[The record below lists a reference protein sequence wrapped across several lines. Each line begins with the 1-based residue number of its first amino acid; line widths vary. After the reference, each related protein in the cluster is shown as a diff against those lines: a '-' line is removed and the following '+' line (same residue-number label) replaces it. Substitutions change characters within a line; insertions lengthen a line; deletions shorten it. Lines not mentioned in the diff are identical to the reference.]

1 SLERLERVPLGYEPD
16 HLSFLA
22 VSYPAKWYYDQVT
35 RIFPLGDRVFPR
47 LGAITGVT
55 AVTPVM
61 VPPFTGA
68 DVWRWNFEAEGQTPA
83 AAAADGT
90 IPIEVGDADLLR
102 TLNMRLVRGRTFT
115 DADRDGAALVVMV
128 SESVARRLWPGQ
140 DAIGNRI
147 RTDARLPSGA
157 GWRTVVGVVSD
168 LHFRAFRESS
178 PTVFLPWRQA
188 WWQGWV
194 AVRTSGDL
202 AAVLPTMRKALREMD
217 PLITVSQSQTMD
229 ELLSAPLAE
238 PKLSAF
244 LLSGFGLVALA
255 LASIGLYGMM
265 AAAVREQTRE
275 MGIRMVLGAAPVQMR
290 NDVLREALGIVA
302 AGGIIGL
309 AVALGS
315 ARLLAAVLFQVS
327 PLDPVALCGACAVL
341 VAVGMAAS
349 YLPARRA
356 TRVDPASVLRAE

>member
-1 SLERLERVPLGYEPD
+1 
-16 HLSFLA
+16 
-22 VSYPAKWYYDQVT
+22 
-35 RIFPLGDRVFPR
+35 
-47 LGAITGVT
+47 
-55 AVTPVM
+55 
-61 VPPFTGA
+61 
-68 DVWRWNFEAEGQTPA
+68 
-83 AAAADGT
+83 
-90 IPIEVGDADLLR
+90 
-102 TLNMRLVRGRTFT
+102 
-115 DADRDGAALVVMV
+115 MV

-140 DAIGNRI
+140 DPLGKRI
-147 RTDARLPSGA
+147 RTGAGLPSGA

-168 LHFRAFRESS
+168 LRFRTFRESS

-202 AAVLPTMRKALREMD
+202 AAALPAMRASLHEMD
-217 PLITVSQSQTMD
+217 PLVGVSQAQTMD

-255 LASIGLYGMM
+255 LAAIGLYGMM

-275 MGIRMVLGAAPVQMR
+275 MGIRMVLGARPVQMR
-290 NDVLREALGIVA
+290 NGVLREALGIVA

-315 ARLLAAVLFQVS
+315 ARLLTAVLFQVS
-327 PLDPVALCGACAVL
+327 PLDPVALSSAVAVL
-341 VAVGMAAS
+341 VVVGVAAA

-356 TRVDPASVLRAE
+356 TTIDPASVLRGE